1 MKTAKEQRI
10 TETQNLSEFLNDA
23 RDLLGFIRVENEILA
38 DDGHLSLNGLY
49 MRKMMMLK
57 DLEDKATALAKKSDS
72 DVVTEGIALLF
83 QVQKEL
89 NTNAQK
95 HLEILSRKNAHGT
108 SKGDLSDKGG
118 HVCH

>member
-1 MKTAKEQRI
+1 MPFEATNYLH
-10 TETQNLSEFLNDA
+10 TLA
-23 RDLLGFIRVENEILA
+23 RRLRLDPVEKDEIIQELEA
-38 DDGHLSLNGLY
+38 H
-49 MRKMMMLK
+49 
-57 DLEDKATALAKKSDS
+57 LEDKATALAKKSDS